1 VTSHAITRP
10 GASARTHRRTAAA
23 VVGSALAGALAV
35 LALIGFVKLVGGS
48 GDSAP
53 NRTYTAP
60 HNAFSIAIPTGW
72 SAMTG
77 AELARVPGTPAAV
90 LRRGDGRGLVIVRR
104 TGAVRGDLRAV
115 ARSLTAQLRARFP
128 GFRLVGA
135 RFGRVRAGGAFLYT
149 FVRGPKSVAQ
159 SLALTRVRG
168 ATYRIDTVVAGDA
181 PDAARQAGAAIGS
194 FGP

>member
-1 VTSHAITRP
+1 VSSHAVTRP
-10 GASARTHRRTAAA
+10 GAGAGAHRRTAAVA
-23 VVGSALAGALAV
+23 LGSALAGALAV
-35 LALIGFVKLVGGS
+35 IALIGLVRLLGGS
-48 GDSAP
+48 GDAAP
-53 NRTYTAP
+53 ARTYTAP

-72 SAMTG
+72 TALTG
-77 AELARVPGTPAAV
+77 AELARVPGSPAAV

-104 TGAVRGDLRAV
+104 TGPVRGDLRAV
-115 ARSLTAQLRARFP
+115 ARSLTAELRARFP

-135 RFGRVRAGGAFLYT
+135 RLGRVRAGGAFLYT